1 MEEKDKKYD
10 IKLLQKINALS
21 KSLGFTNDEQTLL
34 EIKKTDNKD
43 IKELHLKNGTWE
55 SSDPWFAI
63 DEDDEKKAFAFIPAD
78 AFAQMIEA
86 LKTSQQENFNLK
98 LEKTIWQNV
107 PIDFEDVW
115 VVAMDE
121 IQSYA
126 KKEDPKKPVSIDL
139 DKLLNRIKN
148 EHPNLFI
155 NLKELMPM
163 PLNKNKKI
171 GR

>member
-1 MEEKDKKYD
+1 MADKDEKYNLE
-10 IKLLQKINALS
+10 IIQKINALS
-21 KSLGFTNDEQTLL
+21 KSLGFTHDEQTLL
-34 EIKKTDNKD
+34 EIKKTKDKD
-43 IKELHLKNGTWE
+43 IKELHLKNGSWE
-55 SSDPWFAI
+55 SDNPWFAI
-63 DEDDEKKAFAFIPAD
+63 DEDDDKKAYAFIPAD

-121 IQSYA
+121 IRTKA
-126 KKEDPKKPVSIDL
+126 RREDPKKPVSIDL
-139 DKLLNRIKN
+139 DKLIVKIKK

-155 NLKELMPM
+155 NLKEFIPQQ
-163 PLNKNKKI
+163 LNNNQQ
-171 GR
+171 